1 MNTALLIMAAG
12 IGSRFGGGIKQLQA
26 LGPNGEIIMD
36 YSIHDAI
43 EAGFNKIV
51 FVIRKDIEKDFREII
66 GDRIEK
72 MCADH
77 NVEVAYGFQALENI
91 PEGYSVPEGRAKPWG
106 TGQAVLAAKDVINEP
121 FVVINA
127 DDYYGKEAF
136 VKLHE
141 YLVQEHGEN
150 EFCMAG
156 FILKNTLSDNGGV
169 TRGVCQVD
177 ENGNLTDVIETSD
190 IMKTVENGVVG
201 ASVDGKAIDAN
212 SYVSMNF
219 WGLMPGFMKTLEEGF
234 KEFFEKTVPANP
246 LKAEYLI
253 PIFIGDLL
261 KENKVSVKV
270 LDTQDSWFGVTYK
283 EDKEY
288 VINSIQQ
295 LIKDGVY
302 KEDLFS
308 DL

>member
-1 MNTALLIMAAG
+1 M
-12 IGSRFGGGIKQLQA
+12 
-26 LGPNGEIIMD
+26 
-36 YSIHDAI
+36 
-43 EAGFNKIV
+43 
-51 FVIRKDIEKDFREII
+51 
-66 GDRIEK
+66 
-72 MCADH
+72 
-77 NVEVAYGFQALENI
+77 
-91 PEGYSVPEGRAKPWG
+91 
-106 TGQAVLAAKDVINEP
+106 
-121 FVVINA
+121 
-127 DDYYGKEAF
+127 
-136 VKLHE
+136 
-141 YLVQEHGEN
+141 
-150 EFCMAG
+150 
-156 FILKNTLSDNGGV
+156 
-169 TRGVCQVD
+169 
-177 ENGNLTDVIETSD
+177 
-190 IMKTVENGVVG
+190 
-201 ASVDGKAIDAN
+201 DAN